1 MQRNFLHFILAAI
14 GYFVAGRIGLEL
26 AIPPGFASAVW
37 PAAGIALASVIV
49 LRRLPALLGL
59 GVGSFVINLGISSGG
74 YENIAPGT
82 ILPALLIAFGAMLQ
96 AGVGCVLFSRFI
108 GRVEFL
114 DSPTRIL
121 RFVILVIML
130 GCMIASSIGSLSLL
144 LAGFIPVAAMWFTW
158 ITWWTGDSIGVLI
171 MTPLLLVLADNEHR
185 FTLIRKLQIVVPS
198 FTMLIIVYALFLKSI
213 NYTDQEHNL
222 IIRSHTDEFS
232 QRIHEQLRISENKL
246 VAYSAFFNAS
256 NYVSRTEFDQF
267 SAVILDSDH
276 VFYGL
281 GWTPILN
288 HQQRIETE
296 INIRND
302 GFPYFHIT
310 EFSSDGT
317 LISAKIRNEYAP
329 VLYIY
334 PFQRNKK
341 AFGLDLLANSSR
353 KEALTKAK
361 ELRRA
366 VATAPIMLA
375 QEKEK
380 LKAVILYLP
389 VFLDDTSNHKFAGFV
404 SGILRLDGMLGS
416 VSLDADSRNLSFNI
430 YDETDLNNPI
440 SLFESSDN
448 SLAGFEPENYYTE
461 FGERRYRIEI
471 YANENFNFG
480 GRDWSSY
487 VILTGGFLLIAL
499 FQIFLLLITGSVEHV
514 QRLVDRRTHDLKL
527 AMDEANAANRAK
539 SEFLS
544 NMSHELRTPL
554 NAIIGFV
561 NLCLRTPL
569 SPKQRDYLNK
579 SALSSTTLLS
589 LINQSLDYAKI
600 ESGKLELNSED
611 FSLLE
616 LINKLNAL
624 FSLQASNKNLDFE
637 FSISGEI
644 PGYLI
649 GDGLR
654 VEQICLNL
662 LSNAFKFTEKGGVY
676 VHLQY
681 DCSHSILTI
690 SVRDTGIGIP
700 KYQLEQIFEVFKQA
714 DTSTSRRFGGTGLGL
729 SISRELALAMGGEI
743 KVRSTAGV
751 GSEFFTRLKLPEVK
765 GSQLITQSDVLLD
778 HAEMLGDSSSNND
791 ALVVSNANSGDS
803 TPLKNIQIL
812 LVEDVV
818 INQIL
823 AQEILQEFGA
833 IVSVADNG
841 KVALEML
848 ERHGAFDVVLMDIQ
862 MPVMDGFE
870 ATERIRQNPKYADM
884 PILAMT
890 ANALDIDVDNCLA
903 IGMQGH
909 ISKPIDIMILMKE
922 IQKNI

>member
-74 YENIAPGT
+74 YENIAFAT
-82 ILPALLIAFGAMLQ
+82 ISPAVLIAFGAMMQ
-96 AGVGCVLFSRFI
+96 AGVGCVLFSRFV
-108 GRVEFL
+108 GKVEFL
-114 DSPTRIL
+114 NTPMRIL
-121 RFVILVIML
+121 GFVLLVIML
-130 GCMIASSIGSLSLL
+130 GCMVASTVGALTLFF
-144 LAGFIPVAAMWFTW
+144 AGFIPISAVLFTW
-158 ITWWTGDSIGVLI
+158 ITWWAGDSIGILI
-171 MTPLLLVLADNEHR
+171 MTPLLLVLADNEQR
-185 FTLIRKLQIVVPS
+185 FTLVRKFQIAVPS
-198 FTMLIIVYALFLKSI
+198 FTMLIIVYVIFLKSI

-232 QRIHEQLRISENKL
+232 QRIHERLRISENKL

-256 NYVSRTEFDQF
+256 NFVSRTEFDQF

-281 GWTPILN
+281 GWTPVLN
-288 HQQRIETE
+288 HQQRIEAE
-296 INIRND
+296 INIRKE
-302 GFPYFHIT
+302 GFPYFHMT
-310 EFSSDGT
+310 EFSSDGS
-317 LISAKIRNEYAP
+317 LVPAGIQEEYAP

-334 PFQRNKK
+334 PFEQNKK
-341 AFGLDLLANSSR
+341 AFGLNLLANPAR
-353 KEALTKAK
+353 KEALMRAK
-361 ELRRA
+361 EIGRA
-366 VATAPIMLA
+366 VATAPITLA
-375 QEKEK
+375 QENNQQKG
-380 LKAVILYLP
+380 LILYLP
-389 VFLDDTSNHKFAGFV
+389 VFLNEKSNHEFSGFV
-404 SGILRLDGMLGS
+404 SGILQLDGILGNIS
-416 VSLDADSRNLSFNI
+416 SEAKVRNLSFNI
-430 YDETDLNNPI
+430 IDETDSENIIYLTK
-440 SLFESSDN
+440 SDDKI
-448 SLAGFEPENYYTE
+448 LEGFELKNYYTA
-461 FGERRYRIEI
+461 FGERKYRIEI

-480 GRDWSSY
+480 DRDWSSY
-487 VILTGGFLLIAL
+487 VILTGGFLFIAM
-499 FQIFLLLITGSVEHV
+499 FQMFLLLITGSVEHV

-527 AMDEANAANRAK
+527 AMDQANAANKAK
-539 SEFLS
+539 SDFLS

-554 NAIIGFV
+554 NAIVGFI
-561 NLCLRTPL
+561 NLCLKTPL
-569 SPKQRDYLNK
+569 SPKQRDYLKK
-579 SALSSTTLLS
+579 SALSSKTLLS

-600 ESGKLELNSED
+600 ESGKLELNNKA
-611 FSLLE
+611 FSLSE

-624 FSLQASNKNLDFE
+624 FSLQAESGNVEFE
-637 FSISGEI
+637 FYLEGTI

-662 LSNAFKFTEKGGVY
+662 LSNAFKFTEQGGIY
-676 VHLQY
+676 VNLQY
-681 DCSHSILTI
+681 DDSQSVLTI

-700 KYQLEQIFEVFKQA
+700 KDQLEQVFEVFKQA
-714 DTSTSRRFGGTGLGL
+714 DTSTIRRFGGTGLGL
-729 SISRELALAMGGEI
+729 SISRELAIAMGGDI
-743 KVRSTAGV
+743 KVRSTEGV
-751 GSEFFTRLKLPEVK
+751 GSEFFTRLKLSAVN
-765 GSQLITQSDVLLD
+765 GAQLISQHDIKLEPTEVMSEHSSVEDDGVANDGRSDSKSL
-778 HAEMLGDSSSNND
+778 E
-791 ALVVSNANSGDS
+791 
-803 TPLKNIQIL
+803 NIRIL

-833 IVSVADNG
+833 IVSIADNG

-848 ERHGAFDVVLMDIQ
+848 DRHGAYDLVLMDIQ
-862 MPVMDGFE
+862 MPIMDGFE

-890 ANALDIDVDNCLA
+890 ANAMDIDVENCLA

-922 IQKNI
+922 IRKNI